1 MKKFF
6 CLFFV
11 VCQLNLFAQ
20 DCELPVF
27 NREINTGNNLTMMLT
42 DAFIDG
48 IAFMSD
54 NPYIV
59 VTTEGGLVV
68 GSSCISDACLGSG
81 GQGLAVWGDDS
92 MTSEIDGA
100 VEGEIITLKLVDDYH
115 VFYLETPLIT
125 YASNGIVILRTSVI
139 QNFECTGYV
148 SGCLNPGAC
157 NYDSSVT
164 LDDGSC
170 EYPETYYDCSGLCLG
185 DADGDGTCDE
195 LEVMGCEAPMACNY
209 NPVVT
214 EDNGSCTFA
223 QQYYNCQDECL
234 NDTDGDAIC
243 DELELVGCMDS
254 IACNYN
260 PVVTEDNG
268 SCIYPQQYSDCNV
281 QCLNDTDG
289 DGICDELEIVGCT
302 EPMACNYEPT
312 ATDEGSCEYFGIDS
326 CNVSLTEVNRS
337 DFKLY
342 PNPGNDRINIQSA
355 HKQERLEISMTNILG
370 ANLLYRSLNNVHP
383 SDLIEV
389 HLPALPSG
397 VYTVTFSSSSEK
409 SSIRWIKK

>member
-6 CLFFV
+6 WLFFV
-11 VCQLNLFAQ
+11 VGHFNLFAQ
-20 DCELPVF
+20 DCDLPVPYSSGS
-27 NREINTGNNLTMMLT
+27 TGDNMTLLLT
-42 DAFIDG
+42 DSFFLSLSDLALP
-48 IAFMSD
+48 ASD

-59 VTTEGGLVV
+59 AINTKDIVV
-68 GSSCISDACLGSG
+68 GSSSVKANDLDN
-81 GQGLAVWGDDS
+81 GQQSIAVWGDD
-92 MTSEIDGA
+92 MYTTDIDGA
-100 VEGEIITLKLVDDYH
+100 IGGEAISLKLVDGN
-115 VFYLETPLIT
+115 YLFSL
-125 YASNGIVILRTSVI
+125 ASGVNMSY
-139 QNFECTGYV
+139 QSNNFFPIGYVAVDFDCDGAIKGCTGF
-148 SGCLNPGAC
+148 SAC
-157 NYDSSVT
+157 NF
-164 LDDGSC
+164 
-170 EYPETYYDCSGLCLG
+170 
-185 DADGDGTCDE
+185 DA
-195 LEVMGCEAPMACNY
+195 LA
-209 NPVVT
+209 T
-214 EDNGSCTFA
+214 ED
-223 QQYYNCQDECL
+223 D
-234 NDTDGDAIC
+234 
-243 DELELVGCMDS
+243 
-254 IACNYN
+254 
-260 PVVTEDNG
+260 G
-268 SCIYPQQYSDCNV
+268 SCIYPQQYSDCNG

-326 CNVSLTEVNRS
+326 CNVSVMEVNRS

-397 VYTVTFSSSSEK
+397 VYTVTFSSSSAK